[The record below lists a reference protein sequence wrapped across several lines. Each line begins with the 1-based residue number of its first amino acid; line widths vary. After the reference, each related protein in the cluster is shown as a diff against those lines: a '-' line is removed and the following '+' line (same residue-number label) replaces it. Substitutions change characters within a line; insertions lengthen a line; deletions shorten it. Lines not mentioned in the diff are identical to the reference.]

1 MPLRKTRCCF
11 IERRDKVILQKIVG
25 YCRRIADN
33 LERYTHDFSAFEED
47 HLFQDACCMC
57 VVQIGE
63 LVGQLSEETKG
74 KNTAIPWRAIKDTR
88 NFYVHAYGA
97 IDIPSVWDTL
107 NEDIPA
113 LKQACEALLSEL

>member
-1 MPLRKTRCCF
+1 M
-11 IERRDKVILQKIVG
+11 
-25 YCRRIADN
+25 
-33 LERYTHDFSAFEED
+33 
-47 HLFQDACCMC
+47 FQDACCMC

-63 LVGQLSEETKG
+63 LAGLLSEETKH
-74 KNTAIPWRAIKDTR
+74 KNRAIPWRIIKDTR

-113 LKQACEALLSEL
+113 LKSACEEILAA